1 MTVQELYELLEDVL
15 KKLDDAN
22 IDDESKIDLEI
33 LVLQLK
39 RQIIVASFDP
49 LKDLEKVTVANVS
62 KLRQLTAEVG
72 REIENEQK
80 RVQLVQQI
88 ITIAKMALKA
98 GGVPIP
104 S

>member
-1 MTVQELYELLEDVL
+1 MTVQELYELLEDAL

-88 ITIAKMALKA
+88 FTIAKMALKA